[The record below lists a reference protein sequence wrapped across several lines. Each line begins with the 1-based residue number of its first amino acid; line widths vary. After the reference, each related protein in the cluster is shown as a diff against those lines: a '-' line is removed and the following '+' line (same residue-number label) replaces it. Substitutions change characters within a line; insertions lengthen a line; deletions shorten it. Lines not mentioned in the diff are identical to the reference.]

1 MIIVRCPLRI
11 SLGGGATDLSS
22 YYSKR
27 EGFVIAGAINK
38 YIYIAIHK
46 TFEKNIIAKYSS
58 LERVSEI
65 QELKH
70 PIIKSVLEV
79 HGKDLE
85 KLEITSF
92 ADIPGGT
99 GLGSSSAFTNALIK
113 GINNLSLDQ
122 IANEDLAKYSCNIE
136 IDILKEPIGKQ
147 DQYITALG
155 GIREFT
161 FKKNGKVDHS
171 LVYKNEDDYLEL
183 SSRLV
188 LVFTGVTRKAS
199 NILNDQKVK
208 SEIEDEEMLNNLDET
223 KRLGKE
229 ASKMIKNK
237 DFNKFGE
244 LLDAHWQNKK
254 NRSDGMSSKK
264 IEEIYELGMSNGA
277 NGGKVIGAGGGGFI
291 LFQTENKAALTDYLR
306 NNNLR
311 VVDFNFVSN
320 GCEIINF

>member
-46 TFEKNIIAKYSS
+46 TFEKSIIAKYSS

-70 PIIKSVLEV
+70 PIIKSVLEI
-79 HGKDLE
+79 HGKDLD

-122 IANEDLAKYSCNIE
+122 IANEDLARYSCNIE

-161 FKKNGKVDHS
+161 FKKNGEVDHS

-188 LVFTGVTRKAS
+188 LVFTGITRKAS
-199 NILNDQKVK
+199 NILNDQKMK

-223 KRLGKE
+223 KRLGKK

-254 NRSDGMSSKK
+254 NRSDGMSSKE
-264 IEEIYELGMSNGA
+264 IEEIYKLGMSNGA

-291 LFQTENKAALTDYLR
+291 LFQTENKAALTEYLR
-306 NNNLR
+306 DKNFR